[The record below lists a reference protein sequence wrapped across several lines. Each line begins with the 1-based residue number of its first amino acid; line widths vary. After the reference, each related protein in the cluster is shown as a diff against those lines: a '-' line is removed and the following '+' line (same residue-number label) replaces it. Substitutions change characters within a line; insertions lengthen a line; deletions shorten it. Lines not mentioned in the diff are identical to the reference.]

1 MSLVV
6 LKRKAA
12 ARNVKKCFSSGPIV
26 GSCCNFKN
34 DYRSNYLSS
43 FNRMQKNVLG
53 KGKVGSGCCK
63 HVFKIKKDRSQHH
76 HTEKKRL
83 NNAQNEDITGSSSCS
98 EGCIKDIK
106 KGGECS
112 TECLGNKNSK
122 QCQNYVEIIKNYDM
136 EIEKKKFCALIKNNE
151 GILEIKKQY

>member
-1 MSLVV
+1 MSLAV

-12 ARNVKKCFSSGPIV
+12 ARNVKKCFSHGPLV
-26 GSCCNFKN
+26 GSCCNFNN

-53 KGKVGSGCCK
+53 KGKVGSECCK
-63 HVFKIKKDRSQHH
+63 HVFKVKKDRSQDH

-83 NNAQNEDITGSSSCS
+83 NNAQNEDITGSSSCTG
-98 EGCIKDIK
+98 GCIKDIK
-106 KGGECS
+106 KQNVCS
-112 TECLGNKNSK
+112 RECLGNK

-151 GILEIKKQY
+151 DILETKKFY